1 MGTSALKW
9 TATVQ
14 LRHDSSI
21 SGWLLVLQELM
32 HLNPTQLLRILFV
45 QFQEGHQFQQKLDN
59 IKENMQTYH
68 KK

>member
-1 MGTSALKW
+1 
-9 TATVQ
+9 
-14 LRHDSSI
+14 
-21 SGWLLVLQELM
+21 M
-32 HLNPTQLLRILFV
+32 HLNSTQLLRILFV